1 MRVLLTGATGFL
13 GNNLLRRLLQAGHE
27 VQITLRPGAGGRA
40 LDGLNYDPVYGDL
53 ADVQRLVSE
62 VSDFDVLIHSAA
74 LIQIGWSRLEES
86 RRVNVEATARLAEF
100 CRRTGRRMIHVSTVD
115 TLAHAPDGQPRAETD
130 REPNKPSISY
140 VVSKREAERKMEQQ
154 IAEGLD
160 GIIIHPGFMLGPW
173 DWKPSSGEMML
184 AIANGPTP
192 LAPAGGC
199 SAVDVRDV
207 AAGIIAAMERGRS
220 GERYILGG
228 ENLSYL
234 ELWQKMAA
242 AVGKRGP
249 RGKLPNWI
257 ARTAGAFGDIAAKLM
272 RKEPVVNSGATAMGQ
287 LNHFYSSEKAASEL
301 GYRSGSLDEAV
312 EAEWRFLTDYG
323 YVKRR
328 GK

>member
-272 RKEPVVNSGATAMGQ
+272 RKEPVVNSGATTMGQ